1 MNNTIVAT
9 SWKVKIDGTKR
20 SIQLFDIE
28 GNTISESVNSV
39 WSGNFDCSNKYKTKG
54 YGQYPKVLWRYS
66 H

>member
-28 GNTISESVNSV
+28 GNAISESVNSV

-54 YGQYPKVLWRYS
+54 HG
-66 H
+66 